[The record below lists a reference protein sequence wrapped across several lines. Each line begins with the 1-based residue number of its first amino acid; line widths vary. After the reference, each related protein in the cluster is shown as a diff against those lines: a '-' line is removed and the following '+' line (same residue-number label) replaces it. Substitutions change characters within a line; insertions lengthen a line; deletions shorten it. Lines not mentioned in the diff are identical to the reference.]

1 MRKKGKWFE
10 GDIFSLKI
18 GADKSKRLVEKYG
31 KGVMKPQA
39 LETKK
44 EGEKVIQGCI
54 TSQFNQ
60 MNFGIK
66 RGEV

>member
-44 EGEKVIQGCI
+44 RRGKSYSRVYYKPIQ
-54 TSQFNQ
+54 SNEFWD
-60 MNFGIK
+60 
-66 RGEV
+66 